1 MCAVCLFDGGLTESI
16 LAEIGCSGDHLD
28 RQGVRLR
35 AAETPSCFS
44 EVQLPLPSHPPQ
56 LPPRTAP
63 LLPAPAP
70 AFAVLSQETPTRE
83 SGVWVHEDLR
93 EGPERGR
100 RGQGRGSDPTSL
112 LIFRASHHATAL
124 SPPHPQLVGQG
135 WNFIERVPVTTWE
148 NLRPPVSWLQ
158 CPTSLPVLAQPREA
172 PNSLCL
178 GC

>member
-1 MCAVCLFDGGLTESI
+1 M
-16 LAEIGCSGDHLD
+16 
-28 RQGVRLR
+28 
-35 AAETPSCFS
+35 
-44 EVQLPLPSHPPQ
+44 QLPLPSHPPQ

-63 LLPAPAP
+63 LPPAPTP

-112 LIFRASHHATAL
+112 LIFPASHHATAL

-158 CPTSLPVLAQPREA
+158 RPTSLPVPEFWGREGRA
-172 PNSLCL
+172 DKTLFLSYSCFWTMGKPWLEQW
-178 GC
+178 G